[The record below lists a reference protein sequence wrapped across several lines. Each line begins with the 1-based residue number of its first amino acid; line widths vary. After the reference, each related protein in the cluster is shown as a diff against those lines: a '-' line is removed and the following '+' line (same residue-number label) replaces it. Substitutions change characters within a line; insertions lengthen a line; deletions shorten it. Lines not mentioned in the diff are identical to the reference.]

1 MGAGGSSSWGE
12 THIVK
17 LVFPPYYSDPSSDP
31 ITVAEHKL
39 AQESWQDILF
49 DRSTE
54 FLERKKNDKDFPYES
69 NIIFFYDEFYNR
81 LFDVHPGSK
90 SLFKTGMKCQGNA
103 LVSMISVAVAELGN
117 AQNVDP
123 ALVKLAEVHHK
134 RGVKSVEYGVVG
146 EVLLWALEKVMGASY
161 DAQMNLAWVKVYS
174 RLLMIIIP
182 TAVALELKEHQSN
195 EASSN
200 QNKYAIPAIDPADEK
215 TKEIN

>member
-134 RGVKSVEYGVVG
+134 RGVKSVECK
-146 EVLLWALEKVMGASY
+146 LSP
-161 DAQMNLAWVKVYS
+161 S
-174 RLLMIIIP
+174 R
-182 TAVALELKEHQSN
+182 
-195 EASSN
+195 
-200 QNKYAIPAIDPADEK
+200 D
-215 TKEIN
+215 